1 MNNLVPLGAGAA
13 LGYFGTPDYSQAYG
27 RYADTLQGLGARYN
41 PYIRGGAMA
50 EKGLAAIGGYLMANP
65 AGLENRLSSS
75 YEQSPYQTQ
84 MLHNL
89 ENEMNYNAA
98 QTGMLG
104 STAENSALQKALADQ
119 QNQWMQQYINRG
131 MQQFGQGY
139 QGLQNIGTLAA
150 NQGFQGLGAQ
160 IGLGQ
165 EAALGRLKGDLA
177 PSPFQ
182 EAFTTGAGLGL
193 ANYYG

>member
-1 MNNLVPLGAGAA
+1 MNNLYPLGVGAT
-13 LGYFGTPDYSQAYG
+13 LGYFGSPDYSQAYNK
-27 RYADTLQGLGARYN
+27 YANTIEGLGARYN

-50 EKGLAAIGGYLMANP
+50 EKGLAGMGSYLMANP
-65 AGLENRLSSS
+65 AGLENRLANS
-75 YEQSPYQTQ
+75 YNQSDYQTQ
-84 MLHNL
+84 MLRNL

-182 EAFTTGAGLGL
+182 NALMTAGGLGL
-193 ANYYG
+193 YNYYG